1 MTENEISE
9 NKENNVL
16 DNIIPSGNNYKLESE
31 KVLVQENIDDF
42 NIKHTDNIWDETH
55 DNNNFGFCSICSG
68 KLNYYKKCTKCGK
81 QYMNES
87 HKLTIIIFIL
97 LFIIIGLSIYINILI
112 RDISNANKI
121 KNGLIQDYLELESS
135 IPDKSLYDAIMDDSI
150 DEFYL
155 TIKKQSLYNAI
166 IDNKVDE
173 YYLNK

>member
-1 MTENEISE
+1 MQF
-9 NKENNVL
+9 
-16 DNIIPSGNNYKLESE
+16 DN
-31 KVLVQENIDDF
+31 LVEYVIQKIGYFLLCILALFLTNGIL
-42 NIKHTDNIWDETH
+42 KKY
-55 DNNNFGFCSICSG
+55 NNNRKHISCE
-68 KLNYYKKCTKCGK
+68 KK
-81 QYMNES
+81 YINES
-87 HKLTIIIFIL
+87 YIFIIIIFIL

-155 TIKKQSLYNAI
+155 TIEKQSLYNAI